1 MPTLMVICDYR
12 KKTREA
18 NKMAKKTEFQQMR
31 SIMAKLDY
39 QLRKDAETAKK
50 AKAKE
55 KKNGKDG
62 IGLDI

>member
-1 MPTLMVICDYR
+1 MSDNWRNLPVFFII
-12 KKTREA
+12 KKI
-18 NKMAKKTEFQQMR
+18 KMAKKTEFQQMR

-62 IGLDI
+62 TSLDI